1 RFQSSSLL
9 STIDSNR
16 DVRLRQHFCGNATKY
31 YACNPALAMRSHY
44 NKVAALLLGHCEYRF
59 VGAPVSRLYGLALHT
74 GSFCFISYPL
84 QNWRG
89 LRIPLFF
96 CIRAFLW
103 QEYWFN
109 REDSNS
115 GSHRFC
121 ERQTMRNSFV
131 GQL

>member
-1 RFQSSSLL
+1 M
-9 STIDSNR
+9 
-16 DVRLRQHFCGNATKY
+16 RLRQHFCGNATKY

-89 LRIPLFF
+89 LRTPLFF
-96 CIRAFLW
+96 EIREFLSE
-103 QEYWFN
+103 EYWFN